1 MVGLNIESGVLQAI
15 AFAPD
20 KRRVENIAVRELD
33 LEKDPADRLSD
44 GLKELALVPPLQKD
58 RTVCLSVGGEGAVI
72 RYLTLPASPRDNMNI
87 LIKKTLEQRIPFQS
101 DQVYFDYHV
110 LGPGEKRNQTRVV
123 LVAAQK
129 TLVAEKINLASS
141 AGLKV
146 GAVEADSIALI
157 NTWLSQRQWS
167 KAKGEEVSAFLNI
180 GFDTTV
186 LNIVSCQ
193 EPLLSRD
200 IKFGITTLMETL
212 GKNNRLKPSEN
223 LRLLKE
229 AEPSKEPDFL
239 NWLRG
244 NIDNL
249 SEEIKLSFEYAKNQL
264 GKNPNKIYLAGHLKA
279 LPNISRLLSDNLGVE
294 IITYNPFLESE
305 IKPELSSLIA
315 NNEPAFVLAMG
326 LALHSDD

>member
-20 KRRVENIAVRELD
+20 KKRVESIAVQELD
-33 LEKDPADRLSD
+33 LEKDPAIRLAD

-129 TLVAEKINLASS
+129 TLITEKINLALS
-141 AGLKV
+141 ADLKV
-146 GAVEADSIALI
+146 GAIEVNSIALI
-157 NTWLSQRQWS
+157 NIWRNQRQWS
-167 KAKGEEVSAFLNI
+167 KTKGKEVSAFLNI
-180 GFDTTV
+180 GFDTTA
-186 LNIVSCQ
+186 LNIVSHP

-200 IKFGITTLMETL
+200 IKFGIITLIETL

-229 AEPSKEPDFL
+229 AEPLKEPDFL
-239 NWLRG
+239 NWFRG